1 MNDLHNFNI
10 VSLVIGVTGIIAGVS
25 GVVLNFLNKDRYQS
39 QVGVYKPENDELRA
53 INNRKTNDI
62 NELSKQN
69 EVLKAEA
76 NQKDIQIKTLA
87 ELNSKQ
93 PDFEKLMSLMSDNH
107 KLVMLKL
114 TDITKKALK

>member
-1 MNDLHNFNI
+1 MVDLHSFNI
-10 VSLVIGVTGIIAGVS
+10 GSLAIGIIGIVTGVS

-53 INNRKTNDI
+53 INTRKSSDI
-62 NELSKQN
+62 NELNKQN

-76 NQKDIQIKTLA
+76 VQKDIQIKTLA

-93 PDFEKLMSLMSDNH
+93 PDFEKLVSVLSDNH
-107 KLVMLKL
+107 RQIMVKL
-114 TDITKKALK
+114 TDITKRALK